1 MAKVKI
7 KLLADNDM
15 VPIAKKAIRGGLTRV
30 VTKHGIANNKYLPY
44 DKTKKCVFTIFG
56 CKQSIRLCNESKVTV
71 RRILMD
77 RCFNI
82 H

>member
-7 KLLADNDM
+7 KLLADIDM

-44 DKTKKCVFTIFG
+44 DKTKKSVSLQYLDVNNLYG
-56 CKQSIRLCNESKVTV
+56 YAMNQKLP
-71 RRILMD
+71 LD
-77 RCFNI
+77 GY
-82 H
+82 